1 VDVLEYLSPS
11 IDWRRFAQGAV
22 SDPMW
27 RNFKDLV
34 LLCHCVEHWRETLR
48 FLSFTRP
55 PQPSYTPESRHY
67 RKKRLDEWTRPIN
80 ESENH
85 MHRAAHLADEKIAE
99 MSYLVSP
106 VGRGSSDCNLYFA
119 ASLSIGRSLGH
130 ERARY
135 KSVAFGLFD
144 AAQLAEPDPSII
156 ASKWLIEAGYAD
168 RQPRP

>member
-119 ASLSIGRSLGH
+119 AWTLQNPLCALCPSRPPFNCELTQDELA
-130 ERARY
+130 RAFPTP
-135 KSVAFGLFD
+135 SASCDTEFFEFPTFG
-144 AAQLAEPDPSII
+144 
-156 ASKWLIEAGYAD
+156 
-168 RQPRP
+168 